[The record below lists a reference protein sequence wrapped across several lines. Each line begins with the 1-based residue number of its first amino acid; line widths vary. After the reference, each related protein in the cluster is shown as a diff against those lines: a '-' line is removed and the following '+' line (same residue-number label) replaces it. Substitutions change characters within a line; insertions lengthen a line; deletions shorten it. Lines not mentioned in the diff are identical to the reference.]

1 MRLYVLA
8 VAVAVCGCGAAGSET
23 SAPDVSGFDLLIS
36 STYVRAYVQYVDVTG
51 LPVTPPHV
59 PDVGACA
66 ELETDTATVITTKL
80 GSVAI
85 DGLQLTNGSPYP
97 DKQVSSP
104 YTSSSGVTA
113 DTMFRA
119 TDAGISITVPIHAG
133 GYVTATDV
141 HAQQQGTDVLV
152 TWSAPAADS
161 VLVGDA
167 GGYALRSCHRPQS
180 SQFVVTDGGGQ
191 IVVQPLAAP
200 EITDTDLGPV
210 RVFYGEIASTP
221 IAPN

>member
-1 MRLYVLA
+1 MRLYFLA
-8 VAVAVCGCGAAGSET
+8 VAVAVSGCGAAGSS
-23 SAPDVSGFDLLIS
+23 SAPDVNGFDLLIS

-66 ELETDTATVITTKL
+66 ELETDTATVITTEL
-80 GSVAI
+80 ASVAI

-104 YTSSSGVTA
+104 YTSSSGVTV
-113 DTMFRA
+113 DTLFHA

-133 GYVTATDV
+133 AYLAATGV
-141 HAQQQGTDVLV
+141 HAQQQGTDVLA
-152 TWSAPAADS
+152 TWSAPTADS
-161 VLVGDA
+161 VLVGDS
-167 GGYALRSCHRPQS
+167 GGYALRSCHRPPS
-180 SQFVVTDGGGQ
+180 SQFVIPDGGGQ

-200 EITDTDLGPV
+200 EITDTELGPV